1 MKINISTRENN
12 NSPTRLNITHI
23 MVKKDVLE
31 THKTLKRRT
40 IE

>member
-1 MKINISTRENN
+1 MKIIISFHGK
-12 NSPTRLNITHI
+12 NSPTRLYITHI
-23 MVKKDVLE
+23 MVRKDVLE

>member
-1 MKINISTRENN
+1 MKIIISFHEK

-23 MVKKDVLE
+23 MVRKDVLE

-40 IE
+40 TE